1 MVEAVID
8 PATAVIAK
16 LRQATAAA
24 EALASVDSAFA
35 YCRTMHGDGRSADA
49 LPFALEVLK
58 ACSERGDRV
67 QMRRCAMMCG
77 LLSADSADIV
87 GAIEHY
93 IYALRL
99 ASADEDR
106 GAMSLIWN
114 NIGLAFGISGS
125 YDNAIRCY
133 RRALALVEPDA
144 GARKQRH
151 VACGN
156 LADSLYHLGQVTEG
170 ITFAE
175 RALSE
180 STTQIMESDLSS
192 AVILRRNL
200 VRLLIADG
208 RLTEAELHAQE
219 AMLLAHSTSAKRA
232 RIAAEVARASTEL
245 ARGQTDVAL
254 TRLDSVL
261 ERAREVPAALRDALA
276 CAIRSEEQA
285 GHPARALMRLE
296 ELTELIYSSAVER
309 ARQYVTKAGFGEAIL
324 CRAPP
329 FDLEARARLES
340 ALTPPAAPEGW
351 KALQRLAAG
360 AALRMDPSGWHGM
373 RVGALVKAFALHR
386 GQAPLQALEFGLASE
401 LHDVGMMSIPE
412 GLLAKRGL
420 LNPAERGLV
429 QRHADAGAEI
439 LCDNQHPRMLLAR
452 EVAKYH
458 HARWDGQGHP
468 QRVGDEFIPLAARMC
483 AVADA
488 YDSMVCGLCGRD
500 SRTMDEALQELSR
513 NAGSQFDPEL
523 VVEFDEMIRGEME
536 GRGVDLGEGPG
547 MQDFL
552 ELIRSLTEE
561 RGFV

>member
-1 MVEAVID
+1 MVEALD
-8 PATAVIAK
+8 PVTGIIAK
-16 LRQATAAA
+16 LRQATAPA
-24 EALASVDSAFA
+24 EALASVESAFA
-35 YCRTMHGDGRSADA
+35 FFRAMHGDGRSGDA
-49 LPFALEVLK
+49 LPLALDVLE
-58 ACSERGDRV
+58 ACTERGDRL
-67 QMRRCAMMCG
+67 QMRRSAMMCG
-77 LLSADSADIV
+77 LLSADAADIV

-93 IYALRL
+93 IQALRL
-99 ASADEDR
+99 ATADDDR

-156 LADSLYHLGQVTEG
+156 LADSLYHLGQVKEG

-175 RALSE
+175 RALDE
-180 STTQIMESDLSS
+180 STTAIVEADLSS

-200 VRLLIADG
+200 VRLLIADN
-208 RLTEAELHAQE
+208 RLPEAELHVQE
-219 AMLLAHSTSAKRA
+219 AMVLADSTPAKRA
-232 RIAAEVARASTEL
+232 RIAAEVARASAEL
-245 ARGQTDVAL
+245 AKGHADVAL
-254 TRLDSVL
+254 TRLDNVL
-261 ERAREVPAALRDALA
+261 ERARAVPAALRDALA

-296 ELTELIYSSAVER
+296 ELTELIYSTAVER
-309 ARQYVTKAGFGEAIL
+309 ARQHVTKAGYGEGIF
-324 CRAPP
+324 RRNPP
-329 FDLEARARLES
+329 FDLVARARLES
-340 ALTPPAAPEGW
+340 ALEAPAAPEGW

-373 RVGALVKAFALHR
+373 RVGALVKAFALFR
-386 GQAPLQALEFGLASE
+386 GQPPLQALEFGLASE

-412 GLLAKRGL
+412 GVLAKRGV
-420 LNPAERGLV
+420 LNPAERDIV
-429 QRHADAGAEI
+429 RRHTDAGSEI
-439 LCDNQHPRMLLAR
+439 LCDDQHPRMLLAR

-458 HARWDGQGHP
+458 HARWDGRGHP
-468 QRVGDEFIPLAARMC
+468 QRVGAEFIPLAARMC
-483 AVADA
+483 SIADA
-488 YDSMVCGLCGRD
+488 YDAMVCGLCGRD
-500 SRTMDEALQELSR
+500 SRTMEQALQELSI

-523 VVEFDEMIRGEME
+523 VGEFDGMIRGEME

-552 ELIRSLTEE
+552 ELIRSLTED

>member
-35 YCRTMHGDGRSADA
+35 YCRTMHGDGRSGDA
-49 LPFALEVLK
+49 LPLALDVLS

-67 QMRRCAMMCG
+67 QVRRSAVMCG
-77 LLSADSADIV
+77 LLSADAADIV

-93 IYALRL
+93 VRALRL
-99 ASADEDR
+99 ATADEDR
-106 GAMSLIWN
+106 AAMSLIWN

-125 YDNAIRCY
+125 YDNAVRCY

-156 LADSLYHLGQVTEG
+156 LADSLYHLGHVKEG
-170 ITFAE
+170 IAFAE
-175 RALSE
+175 RALNE
-180 STTQIMESDLSS
+180 STTEIMEADLSS

-208 RLTEAELHAQE
+208 RLPDAEAHAQE
-219 AMLLAHSTSAKRA
+219 AMVLANSTNAKRA

-245 ARGQTDVAL
+245 AKGHADVAL
-254 TRLDSVL
+254 TRLDQVL

-296 ELTELIYSSAVER
+296 ELTELIYSTAVDR
-309 ARQYVTKAGFGEAIL
+309 ARQHVVKAGFGEAIFSRTL
-324 CRAPP
+324 P
-329 FDLEARARLES
+329 FEAEARARLES
-340 ALTPPAAPEGW
+340 ALEPPVAPEAW

-373 RVGALVKAFALHR
+373 RVGALVKAFALFR
-386 GQAPLQALEFGLASE
+386 GQPPLQALEFGLASE
-401 LHDVGMMSIPE
+401 LHDIGMTSIPE
-412 GLLAKRGL
+412 GVLAKKGL
-420 LNPAERGLV
+420 LNPVELAIV

-439 LCDNQHPRMLLAR
+439 LCDDQHPRLLLAR

-468 QRVGDEFIPLAARMC
+468 RRVGAEFIPLAARMC

-488 YDSMVCGLCGRD
+488 YDAMVCGLCGRD
-500 SRTMDEALQELSR
+500 SRTMEQALQELR
-513 NAGSQFDPEL
+513 LGAGSQFDPEL
-523 VVEFDEMIRGEME
+523 VVEFEEMIRGEME

-552 ELIRSLTEE
+552 ELIQSLTED